1 MFKNAKHLAKILGSY
16 DSFNSNHPEFNPD
29 YFRTLSTA
37 NKKIIQLKQLKQI
50 SSNLNNCQLNK
61 RHPSRLSR
69 NYLNLNFLI
78 IGRHENIKMEQLI

>member
-1 MFKNAKHLAKILGSY
+1 MTQEVILHVHHKPVF
-16 DSFNSNHPEFNPD
+16 DFIN
-29 YFRTLSTA
+29 
-37 NKKIIQLKQLKQI
+37 
-50 SSNLNNCQLNK
+50 LNK